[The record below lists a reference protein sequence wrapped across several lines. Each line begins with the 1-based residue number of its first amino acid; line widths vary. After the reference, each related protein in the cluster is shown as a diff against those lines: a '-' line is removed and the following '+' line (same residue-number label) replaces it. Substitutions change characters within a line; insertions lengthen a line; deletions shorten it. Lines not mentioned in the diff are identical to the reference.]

1 MTSSGQPGTIAADL
15 LAAAAQGGVR
25 NLWMTTGSDLTSFQ
39 EAVAALRAA
48 GVPTPGILTAPHEHV
63 GLSAAIGETMVTGG
77 PSMTAV
83 HADLGLL
90 HHGGAIHN
98 ALMGQAP
105 VLMMSGYPPVT
116 DARRTAPVYWY
127 QQRFDQGEIVRQ
139 YVRWDYKLSTLD
151 DAGRVAARAL
161 QVARSAPTGPV
172 YLAVPD
178 EVGRAPLP
186 AGRCPGG
193 PAEALPPARLGAG
206 PEDLVSEVARRLL
219 AAERP
224 LFVTERSGRDPATVA
239 VLSRLLD
246 RFAIGVVNGRFRVN
260 VEDGHGSLLAAD
272 ALGTAD
278 VVVALESPVP
288 WIPAAGS
295 PDPQAWVA
303 LVGSDPLNRDIPLG
317 DFPAAA
323 LAQADPH
330 AFLLAL
336 EEALA
341 QACDG
346 NDRERIDRRRRGWL
360 APPAEAAATPSSG
373 ALSPALVAA
382 TLDEVMDETDLLVS
396 EVFDTS
402 PIRRTRPGT
411 MFEKG
416 ASSLGWAQAAAV
428 GARYASGDTPT
439 VAVTGDGS
447 YLFGAPTSAL
457 WLQEAIDTPVLTVVL
472 NNGGYRT
479 GTTTLRAHYP
489 DGHAMRARD
498 LSGGTLDAPRFDFAS
513 QAAGSGAHGVVVE
526 SPADLVDA
534 LRRARKVVEDARVP
548 AVVDVHLPTH
558 RDQLGLT

>member
-1 MTSSGQPGTIAADL
+1 MTTPGPPATVAADL
-15 LAAAAQGGVR
+15 LASAARGGVR
-25 NLWMTTGSDLTSFQ
+25 TLWMTTGSDLTAFQ
-39 EAVAALRAA
+39 EATAALRAA
-48 GVPTPGILTAPHEHV
+48 DEPTPRIVTAPHEHV

-105 VLMMSGYPPVT
+105 VLMVSGYPPTT
-116 DARRTAPVYWY
+116 DARRTAAVYWY
-127 QQRFDQGEIVRQ
+127 QQRFDQGEVVRQ
-139 YVRWDYKLSTLD
+139 YVRWDHRLSPLD
-151 DAGRVAARAL
+151 DAGRVVARAL

-178 EVGRAPLP
+178 EVGRAPLGH
-186 AGRCPGG
+186 GRRPGEWG
-193 PAEALPPARLGAG
+193 ALLPPARLGAG
-206 PEDLVSEVARRLL
+206 PDDLVREIAERLL

-224 LFVTERSGRDPATVA
+224 VVITERSGRDPATVP
-239 VLSRLLD
+239 VLARLLD
-246 RFAIGVVNGRFRVN
+246 RYAIGVVNSRFRVN
-260 VEDGHGSLLAAD
+260 VPDGHGSLLPRAAL
-272 ALGTAD
+272 AEAD

-288 WIPAAGS
+288 WIPSAVAPG
-295 PDPQAWVA
+295 PDAWVA
-303 LVGSDPLNRDIPLG
+303 LVGSDPLNRDIPQG

-323 LAQADPH
+323 IAQVDPA

-341 QACDG
+341 RGCDRSAEERVEARRARWLG
-346 NDRERIDRRRRGWL
+346 PDTLVVPAASDRLG
-360 APPAEAAATPSSG
+360 
-373 ALSPALVAA
+373 PALVAEA
-382 TLDEVMDETDLLVS
+382 LGKVMEESDLLVS
-396 EVFDTS
+396 EVFDS
-402 PIRRTRPGT
+402 RRVPRRRPGT

-447 YLFGAPTSAL
+447 YLFGAPLSAW
-457 WLQEAIDTPVLTVVL
+457 WLQESLDAPVLTVVL

-479 GTTTLRAHYP
+479 GTETLRRHYP
-489 DGHAMRARD
+489 DGQAMRSGD
-498 LSGGTLDAPRFDFAS
+498 LSGGALDEPRPDFA
-513 QAAGSGAHGVVVE
+513 AIAIGSGGHGAVVD
-526 SPADLVDA
+526 SPSELLEA
-534 LRRARKVVEDARVP
+534 LRTARKVVESSRVP

-558 RDQLGLT
+558 REQLGL

>member
-1 MTSSGQPGTIAADL
+1 MSSAAFQGTFAADL
-15 LAAAAQGGVR
+15 LAAAARGGVR

-39 EAVAALRAA
+39 EAVAGLSAE
-48 GVPTPGILTAPHEHV
+48 GIPTPRILTAPHEHV
-63 GLSAAIGETMVTGG
+63 GLSAAMGESMVTGG

-105 VLMMSGYPPVT
+105 ILMLSGYPPIT
-116 DARRTAPVYWY
+116 DERRTAPVYWY

-151 DAGRVAARAL
+151 DPGRVAARAL
-161 QVARSAPTGPV
+161 QVARSAPRGPV

-186 AGRCPGG
+186 DGRRPGDTG
-193 PAEALPPARLGAG
+193 AELPPVRLGAG
-206 PEDLVSEVARRLL
+206 PEDLVEEIARRLL

-224 LFVTERSGRDPATVA
+224 LFVTERSGRDPQTVP
-239 VLSRLLD
+239 VLSRILE
-246 RFAIGVVNGRFRVN
+246 RYAIGVVNSRFRVN
-260 VEDGHGSLLAAD
+260 VEDGHASLLPTAAI
-272 ALGTAD
+272 GQAD

-288 WIPAAGS
+288 WMPAAVA
-295 PDPQAWVA
+295 PRREAWAA

-317 DFPAAA
+317 DFAAEA
-323 LAQADPH
+323 LAQADPA

-341 QACDG
+341 AACHG
-346 NDRERIDRRRRGWL
+346 PAAEQVERRRAGWL
-360 APPAEAAATPSSG
+360 TAAAADAPAPASRDR
-373 ALSPALVAA
+373 LSPALVADA
-382 TLDEVMDETDLLVS
+382 LGEVMEETDLLVS
-396 EVFDTS
+396 EVFDTTRV
-402 PIRRTRPGT
+402 PRRRPGT

-447 YLFGAPTSAL
+447 YLFGAPTSAW
-457 WLQEAIDTPVLTVVL
+457 WLQESLDAPIVTVIL

-479 GTTTLRAHYP
+479 GTATLRKHYP
-489 DGHAMRARD
+489 DGHAIGSGD
-498 LSGGTLDAPRFDFAS
+498 LSGGVLDEPRFDFAA
-513 QAAGSGAHGVVVE
+513 QAAGAGGHGVVVE
-526 SPADLVDA
+526 SPSGLVDA
-534 LRRARKVVEDARVP
+534 LRTARKIVEEARVP
-548 AVVDVHLPTH
+548 AVIDVHLPTH
-558 RDQLGLT
+558 REQLGL